1 MNIQAKNPEKKSIN
15 RSIYGLLMLVFVVF
29 CMIFIFIQLQNNGIE
44 RLEKIAYNY
53 HLSTSEKSQG
63 ILSSI
68 AEMNLWFKNAYIIK
82 EEITAHKTD
91 QDVVITPFNEGVSP
105 RDKMSSFDYEVNKY
119 VHEIELLQHEF
130 KDDEFSNL
138 SAQLFKSYIQAIE
151 DLRNI
156 NPDNIRNY
164 KNIDNFS
171 SPLRTVAHQLSRLH
185 RLEYQEKRRRIDEAI
200 KNNQNELVVL
210 IVALMISAAIG
221 AVKLLQH
228 LNLTLL
234 ELITV
239 NKEKEFNQA
248 RFESMFESIS
258 DAVIVVDTNRNISLV
273 NSSVE
278 KLFGY
283 HEDELIGNKTSM
295 IYANP
300 EDFSSTGKE
309 KYNVDAQGEYLAYE
323 IKYRRKDGTYFWG
336 ETLGSKIVSA
346 DGDVFGFVGIIRDIT
361 ERKSTSQALQRFKDT
376 LDQTLDCVF
385 MFDADK
391 LVFSYVNEGALQ
403 QIGYSFNE
411 LQTMHP
417 YDIKP
422 EVSEQQFDEL
432 IAPLISGEKE
442 SLSFETVHQ
451 HKSGKK
457 ISVEIFLQYIVT
469 ENESAH
475 FVAVVR
481 DITDRKKAEEEI
493 NKLNISLENRV
504 IERTKKLEST
514 LFLLTDENEQRKKAE
529 NKYREAKEQA
539 EKASA
544 AKSDFLSRMSHEL
557 RTPMNAILGFGQLLE
572 LGSENFNESQ
582 KANIQEILEAG
593 NHLLELINDV
603 LDLTEIE
610 AGKFDISMGK
620 VELKDVVSQCLSL
633 MEPLA
638 KKRQI
643 KQIDNISEKGY
654 VLHADFTRLKQVLLN
669 VLSNAVKYNRE
680 EGSITLD
687 GEVIDEQYLR
697 ISITDTGEGVKE
709 EDMSKLFTSFE
720 RLNPTVNVEGSGIGL
735 NITKHIVEL
744 MGGKV
749 GVTSTLG
756 QGSTFWFELK
766 LS

>member
-1 MNIQAKNPEKKSIN
+1 MKVQDKNAEKKSIN
-15 RSIYGLLMLVFVVF
+15 RSIYGLLMLAFVVF
-29 CMIFIFIQLQNNGIE
+29 FMLLTFIQLQNNKIE
-44 RLEKIAYNY
+44 RLEQIAYNY
-53 HLSTSEKSQG
+53 HLSISEKSQS
-63 ILSSI
+63 ILSSV
-68 AEMNLWFKNAYIIK
+68 AEMNLWYKNSYIKK
-82 EEITAHKTD
+82 EEITAHKAD
-91 QDVVITPFNEGVSP
+91 HGVSRTP
-105 RDKMSSFDYEVNKY
+105 IYVGILSRDKISSFDYEVNKY

-151 DLRNI
+151 DLKNI
-156 NPDNIRNY
+156 NIDDVSNF
-164 KNIDNFS
+164 KNIDNLS

-185 RLEYQEKRRRIDEAI
+185 KLEHQKKRKLIEQNI
-200 KNNQNELVVL
+200 KNNQKQLIVL
-210 IVALMISAAIG
+210 IVILIIISAVGVI
-221 AVKLLQH
+221 KLLQH
-228 LNLTLL
+228 LNSVLL
-234 ELITV
+234 ELTTV
-239 NKEKEFNQA
+239 NKEKEFNQS
-248 RFESMFESIS
+248 RFESMFESMS
-258 DAVIVVDTNRNISLV
+258 DAVIVVDTNRNMSLL

-300 EDFSSTGKE
+300 EDFSQTGKQR
-309 KYNVDAQGEYLAYE
+309 YNVDMQGDSLAYE

-336 ETLGSKIVSA
+336 ETLGSKITSA
-346 DGDVFGFVGIIRDIT
+346 DGNVFGFVGIIRDVT
-361 ERKSTSQALQRFKDT
+361 ERKRS
-376 LDQTLDCVF
+376 
-385 MFDADK
+385 
-391 LVFSYVNEGALQ
+391 
-403 QIGYSFNE
+403 
-411 LQTMHP
+411 
-417 YDIKP
+417 
-422 EVSEQQFDEL
+422 
-432 IAPLISGEKE
+432 EKE
-442 SLSFETVHQ
+442 IKE
-451 HKSGKK
+451 
-457 ISVEIFLQYIVT
+457 
-469 ENESAH
+469 
-475 FVAVVR
+475 
-481 DITDRKKAEEEI
+481 
-493 NKLNISLENRV
+493 LNASLETRV
-504 IERTKKLEST
+504 KERTKKLEST

-610 AGKFDISMGK
+610 AGKFEISMEK

-680 EGSITLD
+680 EGSITLE

-720 RLNPTVNVEGSGIGL
+720 RLNPTINVEGSGIGL
-735 NITKHIVEL
+735 NITKQIVEL

-749 GVTSTLG
+749 GVMSTLG
-756 QGSTFWFELK
+756 QGSTFWIELK